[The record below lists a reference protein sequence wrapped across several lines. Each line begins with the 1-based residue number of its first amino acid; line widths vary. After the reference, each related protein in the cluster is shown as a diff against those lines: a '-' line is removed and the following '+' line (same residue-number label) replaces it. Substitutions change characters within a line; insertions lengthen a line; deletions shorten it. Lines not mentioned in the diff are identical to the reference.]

1 MSNELQML
9 RADSMEILDTDV
21 VANLPVASKDGNM
34 AIGSVDGSL
43 FLTDADGVSES
54 VFKSAPVDI
63 TANTTLT
70 AEAHGGKTM
79 LLDLAAG
86 VTVIMPP
93 ATGSGLIYRFK
104 VKTKATSNNHIVK
117 VADASHTFS
126 GIITTVSDDAG
137 AAVKG
142 YIAGASDD
150 TITLN
155 RSTTGSVSN
164 GEWLEL
170 QDIATNLFAV
180 AGVTSSTGTEA
191 TPFSAT
197 V

>member
-1 MSNELQML
+1 MSNELQVF
-9 RADSMEILDTDV
+9 RADSVEILDTDV
-21 VANLPVASKDGNM
+21 VANLPIASKAGNQ
-34 AIGSVDGSL
+34 AIGSVAGNL
-43 FLTDADGVSES
+43 YLTDSDGVSKS

-63 TANTTLT
+63 TANKTLT
-70 AEAHGGKTM
+70 AEEHGGKTM

-86 VTVIMPP
+86 VTVIMPL
-93 ATGSGLIYRFK
+93 ATGSGLIYRFL

-137 AAVKG
+137 APVKG

-170 QDIATNLFAV
+170 QDVATNLFSV
-180 AGVTSSTGTEA
+180 RGVTSSSGTEA
-191 TPFSAT
+191 TPFSST